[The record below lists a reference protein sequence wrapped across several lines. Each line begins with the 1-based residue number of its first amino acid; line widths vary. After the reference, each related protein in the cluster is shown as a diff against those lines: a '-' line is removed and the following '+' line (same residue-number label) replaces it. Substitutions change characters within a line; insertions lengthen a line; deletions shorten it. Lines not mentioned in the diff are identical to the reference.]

1 METKPLSKS
10 ETEKRKKFIKG
21 FKGIRE
27 TTESLEAKM
36 KKDYQKFK
44 QVYHA
49 KHPFENA

>member
-1 METKPLSKS
+1 MKPLSKS
-10 ETEKRKKFIKG
+10 ETRKRKNFIKG